1 MDLAKLLWKLLL
13 LGMTIIF
20 YITVW
25 MTTQISVEE
34 SAKKPATDWDSFV
47 GDMKV
52 ISLFLVAW
60 LFAVSPAVDHLL
72 GKQVQFDI
80 WDMKR
85 HAINLAVLSIGAY
98 ANNSP
103 VLELVGLAKKSEAS
117 ALDLFTVIT
126 GVILILT
133 AYAFTEML
141 VPVIVTGKPVFADS
155 G

>member
-1 MDLAKLLWKLLL
+1 M
-13 LGMTIIF
+13 
-20 YITVW
+20 
-25 MTTQISVEE
+25 
-34 SAKKPATDWDSFV
+34 
-47 GDMKV
+47 
-52 ISLFLVAW
+52 
-60 LFAVSPAVDHLL
+60 L

-141 VPVIVTGKPVFADS
+141 VSVIVTGKPVFADS